1 MLLLD
6 DQLHLALIAQRGQ
19 SPFLDLR
26 NEKNAQLARQPD
38 AKLRAALRAWP
49 QLGGAA
55 VDVKRPTDAAI
66 EPKQMK
72 PVVYIESTVIS
83 YLVSRPSR
91 DVIVAGRQALTLE
104 WWEHE
109 KQRFD
114 LRVSALVEDEIGRGD
129 PAAAERRLALIE
141 QIPRLAATDNALFL
155 SEILISEKA
164 IPAGSEDDALHIAI
178 AATQGVDYLLTWNFK
193 HINNAETKKLI
204 TRVVESLGYVCPL
217 LCSPEE
223 LGGTSND

>member
-1 MLLLD
+1 
-6 DQLHLALIAQRGQ
+6 
-19 SPFLDLR
+19 
-26 NEKNAQLARQPD
+26 
-38 AKLRAALRAWP
+38 
-49 QLGGAA
+49 
-55 VDVKRPTDAAI
+55 
-66 EPKQMK
+66 MK
-72 PVVYIESTVIS
+72 PVVYIESSVIS

-104 WWEHE
+104 WWENE

-129 PAAAERRLALIE
+129 STAAERRLALIE
-141 QIPRLAATDNALFL
+141 RIPSLAATDNALLL
-155 SEILISEKA
+155 SERLIAEKA

-193 HINNAETKKLI
+193 HINNAETKRLI
-204 TRVVESLGYVCPL
+204 TRIVESHGYVCPL